1 MTRRPFVVG
10 VAGGTASGKTTV
22 TQLAAEAL
30 GAAVLTHDRYYKD
43 APDPLHHD
51 FDRPAALDTP
61 LMVTHLAALRRGEAV
76 DAPVY
81 DFATHART
89 HVTHR
94 VGPADLLLVEGILVL
109 AEPALVAGFDL
120 RVYVHCD
127 DDVRLGRRIRRDTR
141 DRGRTWDDVL
151 HQWFATVRPAHKAFV
166 EPSREQADLVLDGEG
181 ALDAEVSRLVA
192 AVRAARAQA

>member
-1 MTRRPFVVG
+1 MRPFVVG

-22 TQLAAEAL
+22 TQLAAERL

-43 APDPLHHD
+43 AHDPLHHD
-51 FDRPAALDTP
+51 FDRPAALDTA
-61 LMVTHLAALRRGEAV
+61 LMVTHLDALRRGEAI

-81 DFATHART
+81 DFATHVRT

-94 VGPADLLLVEGILVL
+94 IGPTELVLVEGILVL
-109 AEPALVAGFDL
+109 AEPELVRGFDL
-120 RVYVHCD
+120 AVYVHCD

-151 HQWFATVRPAHKAFV
+151 LQWFATVRPAHKSYV
-166 EPSREQADLVLDGEG
+166 EPSRERADLVLDGEG
-181 ALDAEVSRLVA
+181 DLAGEVTRLVDG
-192 AVRAARAQA
+192 VRAALAARG